1 MKYNLPKMNW
11 MTRNIV
17 PRWFFLLNIKWTDRC
32 TEYYTITYHSG
43 HKWMKNFPSCTYLV
57 IVTGPLSLTVSV
69 LFSSFYSSSSKK
81 ELGGQQVH
89 QRCKFF
95 NRLIRGSKRVNNY
108 HFSGF
113 YQRENLSTYHKIIM
127 MTSFQTKTFYVRDV
141 SF

>member
-57 IVTGPLSLTVSV
+57 IVTGPLSN
-69 LFSSFYSSSSKK
+69 SFCF
-81 ELGGQQVH
+81 VF
-89 QRCKFF
+89 KFF
-95 NRLIRGSKRVNNY
+95 LLQARKNWVGNRFIKDASFSTDSSGGVRVNNY

-127 MTSFQTKTFYVRDV
+127 MTSFQTKTFYVRLI